1 MACFCAVS
9 NCLLVGFRFV
19 GHWQLLSILTFDAS
33 FALTSMDRF
42 WDLSSLVEALGWSL
56 KGTSFSFPSFPFPLF
71 FGLKFQ
77 NENFKMSP
85 ILGSHTRTYVF
96 KCMYRGGFYDLKK
109 NKRQILI
116 IFMLLAKAGAP
127 FKPFLLLEWQ
137 HNFQFSEIT
146 STTSKSWSSLL

>member
-42 WDLSSLVEALGWSL
+42 WDLSSLVEPLVEVWRAHLSL
-56 KGTSFSFPSFPFPLF
+56 FLPSPFLFSSDW
-71 FGLKFQ
+71 
-77 NENFKMSP
+77 NFKMKISKC
-85 ILGSHTRTYVF
+85 LRSLVLTHARTCSSVCTAGVLWF
-96 KCMYRGGFYDLKK
+96 KK